1 MDLTPDDVL
10 QLQNMQTEGD
20 LSRRMFNPKLMAIRA
35 QMPFIPIM
43 PLPNESLSYKMT
55 AGVPQTIRFP
65 SGTKIVM
72 FSGNG
77 EYFITRKGQ
86 AQVPTSVHDIDG
98 SGALMNPEFC
108 FFYVE
113 EINEVSAVA
122 PFDMRLSVHCFTQ
135 L

>member
-1 MDLTPDDVL
+1 MQLTAEDILVL
-10 QLQNMQTEGD
+10 QNEQAGND

-43 PLPNESLSYKMT
+43 PLPTESLAFKLD
-55 AGVPQTIRFP
+55 AGKPIDINFP

-86 AQVPTSVHDIDG
+86 AQVPTGRHDIDG

-113 EINEVSAVA
+113 EIGGVSAVA
-122 PFDMRLSVHCFTQ
+122 PFDMRLSVHCFAQ

>member
-1 MDLTPDDVL
+1 MNITPEMVFAV
-10 QLQNMQTEGD
+10 QNEQAEND

-43 PLPNESLSYKMT
+43 PFPNESLAYKLT
-55 AGVPQTIRFP
+55 ANKPQDVQLP
-65 SGTKIVM
+65 AGTKIIM

-77 EYFITRKGQ
+77 EYFVTRKGN
-86 AQVPTSVHDIDG
+86 AQVPTGVHDVDG

-113 EINEVSAVA
+113 EVNQLSVVA
-122 PFDMRLSVHCFTQ
+122 PQDMRLSVHCFTQ